1 MSENSNKIGLITRI
15 CKTKSGRMLVS
26 ALLTL
31 VLVGLTAT
39 LFPVTFLTNDDTNIM
54 YTLAGYF
61 TGNPYP
67 IHGFI
72 SLPLGYLTSFLY
84 TITPGI
90 PWWPVLQLLAVSVSL
105 WVIFF
110 SILGEGRQPLFALS
124 ASVLLYATVFVYAVA
139 RLSFTMTA
147 CLLGTAGVVR
157 LLSTDTRYEIKPKR
171 MRGVYVSS
179 LVLMALCFLFR
190 NSTGYS
196 LACFWVAAV
205 VYHALNDV
213 IYLQKPD
220 KKKTTLRLGGYALSG
235 VVLFLALVLL
245 NGWANTNLNP
255 PEYAAF
261 ESARGQYMD
270 FPHVRYEEDPAFFT
284 TIGWDEETY
293 DLVEW
298 SCYLDDQV
306 TADALNAIVEHTQ
319 TEQPRVSEQLLGAL
333 AYGET
338 FFRGNGTAEYMLV
351 FPVLLVLWSL
361 VWFFRGRKR
370 TVDALIVLG
379 LAFGAFVLCF
389 FLCIKER
396 LIVRSF
402 QVIAIPMAAS
412 CVPLALR
419 IRAENSPRKKRALKK
434 ILRMGL
440 IALSVTALGWSVAK
454 SWLWLG
460 TYDPSELNANVRG
473 VETYVME
480 HSENAYLYAPWS
492 LKNYEAFKV
501 YPDEKP
507 TNLIDWGDTG
517 MYSGWKTLQIEQNGI
532 ESFTMNMFRQ
542 DNVLLLG
549 NAEASDLQVLLRYL
563 KKHNGASGLEA
574 IDVIDVNYTVYR
586 VVY

>member
-1 MSENSNKIGLITRI
+1 MLRLKVRAGSIWIFRTCVTK
-15 CKTKSGRMLVS
+15 KTLR
-26 ALLTL
+26 
-31 VLVGLTAT
+31 
-39 LFPVTFLTNDDTNIM
+39 FLQR
-54 YTLAGYF
+54 LAG
-61 TGNPYP
+61 
-67 IHGFI
+67 
-72 SLPLGYLTSFLY
+72 
-84 TITPGI
+84 
-90 PWWPVLQLLAVSVSL
+90 
-105 WVIFF
+105 
-110 SILGEGRQPLFALS
+110 
-124 ASVLLYATVFVYAVA
+124 
-139 RLSFTMTA
+139 
-147 CLLGTAGVVR
+147 
-157 LLSTDTRYEIKPKR
+157 
-171 MRGVYVSS
+171 MR
-179 LVLMALCFLFR
+179 R
-190 NSTGYS
+190 
-196 LACFWVAAV
+196 
-205 VYHALNDV
+205 
-213 IYLQKPD
+213 P
-220 KKKTTLRLGGYALSG
+220 
-235 VVLFLALVLL
+235 
-245 NGWANTNLNP
+245 
-255 PEYAAF
+255 
-261 ESARGQYMD
+261 
-270 FPHVRYEEDPAFFT
+270 
-284 TIGWDEETY
+284 Y

-298 SCYLDDQV
+298 SCYLDAQV

-338 FFRGNGTAEYMLV
+338 FFRGKWHGGIYAGLSGDPCAVVARLV
-351 FPVLLVLWSL
+351 FFVKK
-361 VWFFRGRKR
+361 KR
-370 TVDALIVLG
+370 TVDMLIVAG

-419 IRAENSPRKKRALKK
+419 IRAENPPRKKRVLKK

-440 IALSVTALGWSVAK
+440 IALSVAALGWSVAK

-574 IDVIDVNYTVYR
+574 IDVIDVNYTVLSCGVLRNYGR
-586 VVY
+586 